1 MPDYYTNECGS
12 TTPGISSSVGSYLA
26 KSETLMVTRG
36 KKGEV
41 THFALFLREFVS
53 DCSSDSTAMK
63 YEYSVKSAS
72 ENEYTLV
79 VDDVKADYA
88 ASLYSQYKCEEG
100 FPGQYSSVKFM
111 KCYENDVDVFESAR
125 REIGASVTMK
135 VVFEKDSVTF
145 GEHTIAL
152 SKSGG
157 GVGDDSGLMIFGFFI
172 WFCIGFTI
180 TALIITCV
188 KKCQAQK

>member
-1 MPDYYTNECGS
+1 M
-12 TTPGISSSVGSYLA
+12 SSHLA

-63 YEYSVKSAS
+63 YEYSVKSVS

-135 VVFEKDSVTF
+135 VVFEKCLGLAYSYVQNEADAVVFVEVAAYIAILKSVC
-145 GEHTIAL
+145 L
-152 SKSGG
+152 
-157 GVGDDSGLMIFGFFI
+157 
-172 WFCIGFTI
+172 
-180 TALIITCV
+180 
-188 KKCQAQK
+188 

>member
-1 MPDYYTNECGS
+1 
-12 TTPGISSSVGSYLA
+12 
-26 KSETLMVTRG
+26 MVTRG

-63 YEYSVKSAS
+63 YEYSVKSVS

-88 ASLYSQYKCEEG
+88 ASLYSEYKCEEG

-157 GVGDDSGLMIFGFFI
+157 GVGDAAYTIGYIIGYLLGLFIF
-172 WFCIGFTI
+172 CALVYAFTRC
-180 TALIITCV
+180 LQKTCG
-188 KKCQAQK
+188 

>member
-1 MPDYYTNECGS
+1 MPDYFVNECGA
-12 TTPGISSSVGSYLA
+12 TTPGISSSVGSHLA

-36 KKGEV
+36 KNNEV
-41 THFALFLREFVS
+41 TQFTLFLREFVS

-63 YEYSVKSAS
+63 YEYSVKSVS

-88 ASLYSQYKCEEG
+88 ASLYSEYKCENG
-100 FPGQYSSVKFM
+100 FPGYYSSVKSM
-111 KCYENDVDVFESAR
+111 KCYTNGVDVFESAR
-125 REIGASVTMK
+125 SEIGKSVTMK
-135 VVFEKDSVTF
+135 VVFEKDSVVF

-157 GVGDDSGLMIFGFFI
+157 VVGDDSDFIIIFLI
-172 WFCIGFTI
+172 WFCIGFTV
-180 TALIITCV
+180 TALFAFCV
-188 KKCQAQK
+188 KKCQE